1 MIHIFLDRRI
11 INNESQ
17 SIKQKSNRDEGVDQ
31 NKNDTESE
39 DAFGF

>member
-31 NKNDTESE
+31 NKNDSESE
-39 DAFGF
+39 VAFRF